1 MAETERM
8 EVNVSIPA
16 GTNVTVHGSRLTIK
30 GKKGELQRT
39 FEHPRIDV
47 KIKDGSIHIVTGS
60 KKKADK
66 ALIGTW
72 SSHMRNMIN
81 GVNNGYQ
88 YKMRIIF
95 SHFPIK
101 TSVKGS
107 ELLIENFI
115 GERFARKANIL
126 EGVTVKI
133 SGESI
138 TLEGISKEMVGQTA
152 ANIEKATQIRDYDP
166 RVFQDGIYLVSRGD
180 E

>member
-1 MAETERM
+1 MAETEMM
-8 EVNVSIPA
+8 EEKISIPA
-16 GTNVTVHGSRLTIK
+16 GTNVTVQGPRLTIK

-39 FEHPRIDV
+39 FKHPRIDL
-47 KIKDGSIHIVTGS
+47 KFKDGSINIVTGS

-72 SSHMRNMIN
+72 SSHMRNMIK
-81 GVNNGYQ
+81 GVNDGYQ
-88 YKMRIIF
+88 YRMRIIF

-115 GERFARKANIL
+115 GERFPRKAAIA

-133 SGESI
+133 SGETI
-138 TLEGISKEMVGQTA
+138 TLEGINKEMVGQTA